1 VNRSLG
7 HPLLLALLLALVV
20 PPEVSTHRATADLPV
35 PYLIQG
41 VAATNLTDID
51 GTLYFSGMTS
61 DFGFEPWK
69 SDGTLA
75 GTHQIK
81 DIHDQN
87 ENYGYSSDPD
97 GFTRIAGGIVLFTAL
112 TGDAPSGV
120 PTYGEGEEL
129 WRTDGT
135 LAGTWLVKDIRPG
148 PESAFST
155 SRDRLGTLNGVAYFA
170 ANNGLDGYELWRSDG
185 TSAGTVM
192 LKDIRPGA
200 HSSFPGFF
208 TEYNGLL
215 YFQADDGTGTELWR
229 TDGTSGGTQMVRNIN
244 PGGSSNPREMTVAG
258 GWLYFSATDGVTGAE
273 LWKTDGTEAGTSL
286 VVDLRDGSAIN
297 PAPSALTEL
306 NGQVAFR
313 AVYTFQGITCGP
325 ELFVSDGTAAGTT
338 LIDIEPGCGRSDL
351 SGLVNANG
359 RLFFAA
365 SDGSAGGAQAG
376 LELWSSDGTAA
387 GTLLV
392 RDINPG
398 LPSSNPQF
406 LTPANGFVYF
416 SAATALDGIELWR
429 TDGTPAGTQLVGD
442 LADGPA
448 SSQPQEIT
456 VSGNTLFFR
465 FGQNAGAYPVW
476 SLFAMELTV
485 DEPLPPIITPVITGT
500 LGDNGWYVSNVS
512 VTWTIDDRGFPINST
527 TGCGPQSVLTD
538 TTGIQMTCTATNA
551 GGTAAEQVTIKRDT
565 TPPEAHPTPVP
576 PTPAS
581 GWFGS
586 NVIVTWVGS
595 DATSGIASCT
605 SPVTITT
612 EGQNQ
617 SSGPGTCTDNAGL
630 VSTPMQLT
638 GINIDKTPPVPTV
651 TPSSENNE
659 AGWYNVDVTATW
671 SGEDALSGIAGCT
684 PPQTIATEGE
694 GQSTDFGGCV
704 DFAGNA
710 SIGIRIVNI
719 NIDKTAPSAVI
730 VQPRGVLTKGDLVL
744 VSFSCSDGLSGVQ
757 SCAGTQPN
765 GTLVD
770 TSKPTKKGM
779 FTVVVTDLAGNQT
792 KETVSYEVV
801 PSKGGGRGGGG
812 GGGGSGD

>member
-500 LGDNGWYVSNVS
+500 LEQRLGDVDNRRPRVPDQQHDRMWAPVRSHGHDRHPDDLHGDQRRRHGRGAGDDQAGHHAARGASHAGPPDAGERLVRQQRHRDVGRERRDVGHRVLHQSRDHHDRRPESELRAGHLHGQRRPGEHAHAAHRHQHRQDASGADRDAELREQRGRLVQRRRDRD
-512 VTWTIDDRGFPINST
+512 VERRGRAVRDCGLHTAADDRHRRRGAVDRLRGMRGFRRERQHRDSHRQHQHRQDGAIRR
-527 TGCGPQSVLTD
+527 D
-538 TTGIQMTCTATNA
+538 R
-551 GGTAAEQVTIKRDT
+551 AAARR
-565 TPPEAHPTPVP
+565 AH
-576 PTPAS
+576 
-581 GWFGS
+581 
-586 NVIVTWVGS
+586 
-595 DATSGIASCT
+595 
-605 SPVTITT
+605 
-612 EGQNQ
+612 E
-617 SSGPGTCTDNAGL
+617 
-630 VSTPMQLT
+630 
-638 GINIDKTPPVPTV
+638 
-651 TPSSENNE
+651 
-659 AGWYNVDVTATW
+659 
-671 SGEDALSGIAGCT
+671 
-684 PPQTIATEGE
+684 
-694 GQSTDFGGCV
+694 
-704 DFAGNA
+704 
-710 SIGIRIVNI
+710 R
-719 NIDKTAPSAVI
+719 
-730 VQPRGVLTKGDLVL
+730 
-744 VSFSCSDGLSGVQ
+744 
-757 SCAGTQPN
+757 
-765 GTLVD
+765 
-770 TSKPTKKGM
+770 
-779 FTVVVTDLAGNQT
+779 
-792 KETVSYEVV
+792 
-801 PSKGGGRGGGG
+801 
-812 GGGGSGD
+812 